1 MNECGMNEQSLL
13 SLRWAYLDTESMTDM
28 GHIFIKTVALKF
40 YTHYFYYLFL
50 KILFLNLLP

>member
-28 GHIFIKTVALKF
+28 GHIFSKTVALKF
-40 YTHYFYYLFL
+40 YTHYFYYLF
-50 KILFLNLLP
+50 